1 MATADPATLPRLML
15 RCGTEDRLVAQNE
28 RFVQACAK
36 HGVALDSDFGPGDH
50 EWGYWDREIQT
61 VLDWLAI
68 EPELVLGV
76 PGLLGQEA
84 LELGAQLLGGGQ
96 RAVRRRPAGCP
107 GGRAGT
113 RRTAAPAN

>member
-1 MATADPATLPRLML
+1 MPRVFGDRVVQDGPDDLLHLVATADPATLPRLML

-61 VLDWLAI
+61 VLDWMRI
-68 EPELVLGV
+68 
-76 PGLLGQEA
+76 
-84 LELGAQLLGGGQ
+84 
-96 RAVRRRPAGCP
+96 
-107 GGRAGT
+107 
-113 RRTAAPAN
+113 